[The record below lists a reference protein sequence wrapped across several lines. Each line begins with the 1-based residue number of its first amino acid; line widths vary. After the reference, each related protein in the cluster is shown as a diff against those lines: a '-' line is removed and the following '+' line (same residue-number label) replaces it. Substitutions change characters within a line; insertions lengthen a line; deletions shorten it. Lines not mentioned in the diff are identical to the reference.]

1 MEPRWKV
8 LNPDLTS
15 QYDNATKWAVGVEM
29 PLIQNACGTDP
40 CGTGYHMCKMAAQA
54 IEYARWPFSLTRVLP
69 VGDLYGSDATKERW
83 GGAKLLGVAKKPRWI
98 LAAEKF
104 IASVKGVKWLDG
116 HSKTKKSWKM
126 FDTRDAARAAAWDAA
141 WDAAGAAAR
150 DAARDAAW
158 AAARAA
164 ARDAARAA
172 ARDAAWDAAWDAG
185 LMARM
190 EICYDLHIDAKHR
203 RHAKARWDV
212 WQRGY
217 GLACDIDGELYCYRK
232 P

>member
-141 WDAAGAAAR
+141 WDA
-150 DAARDAAW
+150 
-158 AAARAA
+158 
-164 ARDAARAA
+164 
-172 ARDAAWDAAWDAG
+172 G